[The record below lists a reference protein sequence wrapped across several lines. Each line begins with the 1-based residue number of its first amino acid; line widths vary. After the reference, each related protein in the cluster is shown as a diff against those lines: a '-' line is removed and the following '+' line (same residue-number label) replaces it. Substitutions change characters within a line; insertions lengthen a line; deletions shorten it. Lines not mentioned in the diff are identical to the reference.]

1 MASGKAQSPVRHAT
15 PDAEL
20 FEGSFAPDTANAPTD
35 LRGSGFT
42 VAYVSAGRWTVTI
55 QGIGGATVV
64 KAMAGV
70 QLNAAPVTA
79 LDVSIIGAT
88 ASSSGNLTFDILYRI
103 NATATNIAA
112 NANNRVHFS
121 VTVKP

>member
-20 FEGSFAPDTANAPTD
+20 FEGSFAPDTANAPTT

-42 VAYVSAGRWTVTI
+42 VTYVSAGRWTVTI

-64 KAMAGV
+64 KAIAGV
-70 QLNAAPVTA
+70 QLNAAAASPI
-79 LDVSIIGAT
+79 DVSIIGAT
-88 ASSSGNLTFDILYRI
+88 ASSSGNLTFDILYRV
-103 NATATNIAA
+103 NAVATNIAA

-121 VTVKP
+121 VTVRP

>member
-35 LRGSGFT
+35 LVGSGFT

-55 QGIGGATVV
+55 LGIGGASIV
-64 KAMAGV
+64 KALVGV
-70 QLNAAPVTA
+70 QLNAAEADA

-88 ASSSGNLTFDILYRI
+88 ASSSGNLTFDILYRV
-103 NATATNIAA
+103 NAVATDIAA

>member
-1 MASGKAQSPVRHAT
+1 
-15 PDAEL
+15 
-20 FEGSFAPDTANAPTD
+20 
-35 LRGSGFT
+35 

-55 QGIGGATVV
+55 LGIGGATVV

>member
-20 FEGSFAPDTANAPTD
+20 FEGSFAPDTANAPTT

-64 KAMAGV
+64 KAIAGV
-70 QLNAAPVTA
+70 QLNAAAASPI
-79 LDVSIIGAT
+79 DVSIIGAT
-88 ASSSGNLTFDILYRI
+88 ANTSGNLTFDILYRV
-103 NATATNIAA
+103 NAVATNIAA

-121 VTVKP
+121 VTVRP

>member
-20 FEGSFAPDTANAPTD
+20 FEGSFAPAGTGAPTA
-35 LRGSGFT
+35 LQGSGFT

-64 KAMAGV
+64 KVLAGV
-70 QLNAAPVTA
+70 QLNAAAASP
-79 LDVSIIGAT
+79 LDVSVIGAT
-88 ASSSGNLTFDILYRI
+88 ASSSGNLTFDILYRV
-103 NATATNIAA
+103 NAVATDIAA
-112 NANNRVHFS
+112 NANNRIHFS
-121 VTVKP
+121 VTVRP